1 MSVLEVL
8 QSTSLPEAIQDEIA
22 RLILIGEFKA
32 GQKLTEMELSSRLR
46 VSRGPIREAL
56 RGLEEAGLITM
67 ERNRGAFVR
76 EISVDEAADLYEVRM
91 GLGDIAVRILAAKI
105 TEAQIAELRE
115 LLRQM
120 DAALKSDIKNYYPLN
135 VKFHDR
141 IIEMT
146 GNRRLLEIHR
156 QVMNEMHLMRQ
167 RSIFKGGGIKV
178 SIQEHRVLLKA
189 LATRNG
195 DKAAQAVR
203 AHVLAGRT
211 RLLKTLE
218 ASEK

>member
-8 QSTSLPEAIQDEIA
+8 QSTSLPEAVQDEIA

-32 GQKLTEMELSSRLR
+32 GQKLTEMELSTRLR

-56 RGLEEAGLITM
+56 RGLEEAGLVTM

-91 GLGDIAVRILAAKI
+91 GLGDIAVRILAARI

-120 DAALKSDIKNYYPLN
+120 DTALKSDIKNYYPLN

-167 RSIFKGGGIKV
+167 RSIFEGGGIKV
-178 SIQEHRVLLKA
+178 SIQEHRALLKA

-195 DKAAQAVR
+195 DKAAQAIR
-203 AHVLAGRT
+203 AHVLAGRA

>member
-8 QSTSLPEAIQDEIA
+8 QSTSLPEAVQDEIS

-32 GQKLTEMELSSRLR
+32 GQKLTEMELATRLR

-56 RGLEEAGLITM
+56 RGLEEAGLVTM

-76 EISVDEAADLYEVRM
+76 EISVEEAASLYEVRM
-91 GLGDIAVRILAAKI
+91 GLGDVAVRLLAAKI
-105 TEAQIAELRE
+105 TEGQIAELRG

-120 DAALKSDIKNYYPLN
+120 DVALNKDIKSYYPLN

-141 IIEMT
+141 IVEMT

-156 QVMNEMHLMRQ
+156 RVMNEMHLMRQ
-167 RSIFKGGGIKV
+167 RSIFEGGGIKV
-178 SIQEHRVLLKA
+178 SIQEHLALLDA
-189 LATRNG
+189 LVSRNG
-195 DKAAQAVR
+195 DKAARAIR
-203 AHVLAGRT
+203 AHVLAGRA
-211 RLLKTLE
+211 RLLATLE
-218 ASEK
+218 RPAK